1 MKELKIPL
9 GVWTWRGTALV
20 LALMLGPLLATLT
33 LVPDGDVLSTA
44 SQARSLLVGTAC
56 LAAGVF
62 LYLHWRITADET
74 TAWLALL
81 LAVVAMPGM
90 ALGAFSLT
98 HLETLERQSGWLF
111 AFQAAILLALFGT
124 LLASR
129 LFRLRGDPLAI
140 GLVLGMAI
148 ASARHVVLVE
158 APSLPSPAD
167 HDLIRI
173 AVLGVLTCTLAASI
187 FLLEA
192 LPRWVRA
199 RVAAATLLLGLGS
212 AVGGMLALPTCLL
225 GAVLLA
231 GTAAAVLHQAIEAEK
246 QEVEDLHLRLHT
258 VELGVRE
265 DRARLHEINATV
277 AGIASA
283 QKLLAEGL
291 NADRSDALTSMMRA
305 EVERLQRLVA
315 DRVPRRHRSI
325 DLDDVIGQIVLAHLA
340 RGRVVVWQPSGLRAM
355 GRADDIAEVVNV
367 LLENAAVHGGPDAV
381 SVRVARD
388 LDGHAVTV
396 TVTDQGPGIA
406 PELHERLFDWGV
418 SRPGSPGQ
426 GIGLHV
432 AADLARQ
439 LGGRLELV
447 PGTAGASF
455 ALHLTPATAE
465 VGAGEH
471 VA

>member
-1 MKELKIPL
+1 MKELRIPL

-20 LALMLGPLLATLT
+20 LALMLAPLLATLT
-33 LVPDGDVLSTA
+33 LVPDGDVLATA

-74 TAWLALL
+74 SAWLALL
-81 LAVVAMPGM
+81 LAVAAMPGM

-111 AFQAAILLALFGT
+111 AFQAAILLGLFGT

-158 APSLPSPAD
+158 APPLPSPAD

-173 AVLGVLTCTLAASI
+173 AVLAVLTCTLAASI

-199 RVAAATLLLGLGS
+199 RVAAGTLLLGLGS
-212 AVGGMLALPTCLL
+212 AVGGMVALPTGLL
-225 GAVLLA
+225 GGVLLA

-246 QEVEDLHLRLHT
+246 QEVEDLHLRLRT

-265 DRARLHEINATV
+265 DQARLHEINATV

-283 QKLLAEGL
+283 QKLIAEGL

-325 DLDDVIGQIVLAHLA
+325 DLDDVIGQIVLTHLA

-388 LDGHAVTV
+388 LDGHGVTV

-447 PGTAGASF
+447 PGTTGASF
-455 ALHLTPATAE
+455 ALHLAPAAAE